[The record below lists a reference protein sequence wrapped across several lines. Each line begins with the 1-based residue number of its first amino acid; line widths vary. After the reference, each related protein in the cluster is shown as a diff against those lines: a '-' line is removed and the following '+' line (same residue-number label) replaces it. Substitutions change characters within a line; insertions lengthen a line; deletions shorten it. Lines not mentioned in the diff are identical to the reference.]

1 MLLILKTLFILRVFR
16 AKLVNVLINLPLM
29 PNKNFLKPRTSDVLY
44 ILGCGSSVNDLSDR
58 QIDLIN
64 KSDSI
69 GINLFIVHEL
79 IKPSYY
85 SVEVV
90 DSGHDDKVK
99 NSQMYCTLLKEKTVR
114 NKNLKFI
121 ATLESWSTV
130 KRIIPDILKYGEVNL
145 VQQVGIPGRSVKHF
159 SKLHQFAIS
168 RSIKK
173 LLSPEMT
180 FGKNAS
186 VVSLVYF
193 GILRGYKNIVLCG
206 VDLSA
211 EYFWEG
217 KSGALK
223 YPGCK
228 DFINM
233 HKSNGINHKTDL
245 TPLPVSCVL
254 SSINNSDCGTK
265 LWVGT
270 SSSKLSGKLPVFPFT
285 DQYTSQS

>member
-1 MLLILKTLFILRVFR
+1 MLLILKAFLILRILKI
-16 AKLVNVLINLPLM
+16 KLFKILINLPLI
-29 PNKNFLKPRTSDVLY
+29 PNKNFLSSRNSDVLY
-44 ILGCGSSVNDLSDR
+44 ILGCGSSINDLSDR

-64 KSDSI
+64 KSESI

-90 DSGHDDKVK
+90 DSGQDDKVK
-99 NSQMYCTLLKEKTVR
+99 NSQMYCTLLKEKVSR

-121 ATLESWSTV
+121 VNLESWSTV
-130 KRIIPDILKYGEVNL
+130 RRMIPNILKYGEVNL
-145 VQQVGIPGRSVKHF
+145 VQQVGIPGRSIKYF
-159 SKLHQFAIS
+159 LKLHQLAVS
-168 RSIKK
+168 RSIKR
-173 LLSPEMT
+173 LLSPEIT

-206 VDLSA
+206 VDLNT
-211 EYFWEG
+211 EYFWER
-217 KSGALK
+217 KSVASK

-233 HKSNGINHKTDL
+233 NNHGINHNTDL
-245 TPLPVSCVL
+245 TPLPVSTVL
-254 SSINNSDCGTK
+254 SSINNSNCGTK

-270 SSSKLSGKLPVFPFT
+270 SSSKLAGKLPVFPFV
-285 DQYTSQS
+285 DKSSLPS

>member
-1 MLLILKTLFILRVFR
+1 MSLILKALLIFRVFR
-16 AKLVNVLINLPLM
+16 AKLVKILTNLPLT
-29 PNKNFLKPRTSDVLY
+29 PHKNFLRSRNSDVLY

-64 KSDSI
+64 KSESI

-90 DSGHDDKVK
+90 DSGHDDKIK
-99 NSQMYCTLLKEKTVR
+99 NSQMYCALLKEKASR

-121 ATLESWSTV
+121 VDLESWSTV
-130 KRIIPDILKYGEVNL
+130 RRMIPNILKYGEVNL
-145 VQQVGIPGRSVKHF
+145 VQQVGIPGRSIKYF
-159 SKLHQFAIS
+159 SKLHQLAVS
-168 RSIKK
+168 RSIKR

-206 VDLSA
+206 VDLTT

-217 KSGALK
+217 KSEASK

-233 HKSNGINHKTDL
+233 HKSHGINHKTDL
-245 TPLPVSCVL
+245 TPLPVSTVL
-254 SSINNSDCGTK
+254 SSINNSNCGTK

-270 SSSKLSGKLPVFPFT
+270 SSSNLAGKLPVFPFV
-285 DQYTSQS
+285 DEPSLLS

>member
-1 MLLILKTLFILRVFR
+1 MLLILKTFLILRVFR
-16 AKLVNVLINLPLM
+16 AKLVNIMINLPLM
-29 PNKNFLKPRTSDVLY
+29 SCENFLRPKTSDVLY
-44 ILGCGSSVNDLSDR
+44 ILGCGSSVNDLSER

-99 NSQMYCTLLKEKTVR
+99 NSQMYCTLLKEKTLR

-121 ATLESWSTV
+121 VNLESWSTV
-130 KRIIPDILKYGEVNL
+130 KRMIPDILKYGEVNL
-145 VQQVGIPGRSVKHF
+145 IQQVGIPGKSIKYF

-168 RSIKK
+168 R
-173 LLSPEMT
+173 LLKMLLGPEMT

-233 HKSNGINHKTDL
+233 NNHSINHNTDL
-245 TPLPVSCVL
+245 TPLPVSTVL
-254 SSINNSDCGTK
+254 SSINNSNCGTK

-270 SSSKLSGKLPVFPFT
+270 SSSKLAGKLPVFPFV
-285 DQYTSQS
+285 DKSSLPS